1 MKTIIVLVVIGCVFA
16 GMEIIRLLIRQLVK
30 RYSGW
35 KKLADLMPLAGL
47 IIWLVVLFW
56 LVNYLF
62 KYKSYYNI
70 IVTSIIVIL
79 SLATAWFFFKDLIA
93 GIFFRTLNNYSQGEF
108 VQFGKISGRFN
119 EMHLTHISMH
129 TEDGRSIKIPYSRLS
144 NKIISLKPETRSFEN
159 NRVVIHI
166 NKIYPKDE
174 TETTM
179 YNLLNSSPWRI
190 GTLMP
195 QVKFVGED
203 NDHYSYEIQVKTRNQ
218 SHLDHIKNNLQG
230 RFEHL

>member
-1 MKTIIVLVVIGCVFA
+1 MKTIIVLVVIACVLA

-30 RYSGW
+30 KYTGW
-35 KKLADLMPLAGL
+35 KKLLNLLPLAGL

-70 IVTSIIVIL
+70 IVVSIIVIL
-79 SLATAWFFFKDLIA
+79 SLATTWFFFKDLIA
-93 GIFFRTLNNYSQGEF
+93 GIFFRILNNYSQGEF

-159 NRVVIHI
+159 NRIIISI
-166 NKIYPKDE
+166 NKIYPKNE
-174 TETTM
+174 TETTI

-190 GTLMP
+190 GMLMP
-195 QVKFVGED
+195 QVKLVEED
-203 NDHYSYEIQVKTRNQ
+203 NEHYSYEIQVKTRNQ
-218 SHLDHIKNNLQG
+218 NHLDHIRNTIQR
-230 RFEHL
+230 RFAHP